1 MADAGYGSIL
11 ELLSA
16 PVDQQATLRALYL
29 YNASIE
35 VRRSIFDDSID
46 DNRHDAEQRANYR
59 KQGKLW
65 VPG

>member
-1 MADAGYGSIL
+1 MADGDYASVL
-11 ELLSA
+11 TLLSA
-16 PVDQQATLRALYL
+16 PVDTQGLLRALFL